1 MKITAKNIIAHE
13 LIGLKVKV
21 SDCSNKSCIGI
32 SGTVVDETMKTI
44 KIKDERDGKVKVI
57 PKINTKFIFETE
69 IGELVEVDG
78 NVIIARPED
87 RLKKITVR
95 RRWW

>member
-1 MKITAKNIIAHE
+1 MTITAKNIIMHE

-21 SDCSNKSCIGI
+21 SECRNPSCIGI
-32 SGTVVDETMKTI
+32 EGIVVDETMKTI
-44 KIKDERDGKVKVI
+44 KIKDKRDCRIKVI
-57 PKINTKFIFETE
+57 PKMNTKFIFETE

-78 NVIIARPED
+78 NVILARPED
-87 RLKKITVR
+87 RLKRIPK